1 VLASQVQQ
9 CFFIED
15 PFNKNR
21 HYVLKA
27 IPRETCDMGECLS
40 SFGQD
45 YDIST
50 NHDVSKDD
58 CEVDLV
64 REDLPDEIFEIP
76 LSELHKH
83 EKMRV
88 MMTQV
93 LKVVTNVPLIL
104 VLVKQCLFRLCLSC
118 LLPIC

>member
-40 SFGQD
+40 SEGQD
-45 YDIST
+45 YDISP
-50 NHDVSKDD
+50 NLDVSNDD

-64 REDLPDEIFEIP
+64 REDVPDEIFEIP
-76 LSELHKH
+76 LSELRKQGKK
-83 EKMRV
+83 ESDDD
-88 MMTQV
+88 TS
-93 LKVVTNVPLIL
+93 
-104 VLVKQCLFRLCLSC
+104 VKSDDESTDDSSTC
-118 LLPIC
+118 